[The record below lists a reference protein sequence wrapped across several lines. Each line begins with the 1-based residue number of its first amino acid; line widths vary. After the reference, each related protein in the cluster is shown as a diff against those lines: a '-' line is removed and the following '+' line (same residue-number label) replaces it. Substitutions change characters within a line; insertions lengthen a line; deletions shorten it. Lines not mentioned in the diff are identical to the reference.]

1 VQIPHPAFGS
11 GNLEQNGFRRTLMT
25 TFPKSLK
32 IVACEHLIK
41 SINEVEEDDELWLPV
56 DTAKYAFGGLA
67 SAIQAAIT
75 WGRKSNSRKIMLR
88 KSQKPHESQ
97 INEVINRPH
106 KFTAAMLSKS
116 ILIGDAEHTD
126 LRTQVNLAAKS
137 AIEHQ
142 EKSIYGQQNGRL
154 CWFAF
159 VDHSSKGFDRNF
171 YIDSPEKK
179 PELRQPAQI
188 QAIIRAMV
196 EKSSLVAGGGKLL
209 DKDDQ
214 DHLGRI
220 FYELFLNTHEHGSRG
235 NTRSEWIKPG
245 MRVIYTYGIN
255 LKEKG
260 VEGMLLGEPVL
271 TSYLDAQDPNFE
283 KINRFIEISIID
295 SGLGYCGRW
304 LADNGEMSKAKE
316 LAIEEEYDIFK
327 KCFTFRQTSSLKDNK
342 GHGLPVVMDRLTRL
356 KGFIRIRSGR
366 LALFR
371 DFISNPYKNQDECE
385 FSDWISMKVANLS
398 LTEMPRA
405 DGVAIT
411 LLIPLESKK

>member
-1 VQIPHPAFGS
+1 MV
-11 GNLEQNGFRRTLMT
+11 N
-25 TFPKSLK
+25 FPKSLT
-32 IVACEHLIK
+32 IAACEELIK
-41 SINEVEEDDELWLPV
+41 NINNEGEEDALLLPV
-56 DTAKYAFGGLA
+56 NTAKYAFGGLA

-75 WGRKSNSRKIMLR
+75 WGRNSNSRKLILR
-88 KSQKPHESQ
+88 KSLKPDEDP
-97 INEVINRPH
+97 IEEVIKRPH
-106 KFTAAMLSKS
+106 KFTAAMFAKS
-116 ILIGDAEHTD
+116 ILTDDVMVSD

-142 EKSIYGQQNGRL
+142 AINIYGQHHGRL

-171 YIDSPEKK
+171 YIVGPESK

-188 QAIIRAMV
+188 QAIICTMV
-196 EKSSLVAGGGKLL
+196 DKSWLVAGGGKHI
-209 DKDDQ
+209 DKEDQ

-235 NTRSEWIKPG
+235 NSRSEWIKPG
-245 MRVIYTYGIN
+245 IRVIYTYGIN
-255 LKEKG
+255 LKDEG
-260 VEGMLLGEPVL
+260 VEGMLRSEPALTNYLG
-271 TSYLDAQDPNFE
+271 AQDPNIE
-283 KINRFIEISIID
+283 KINRFIEISIVD

-304 LADNGEMSKAKE
+304 LADYGGINKTAD
-316 LAIEEEYDIFK
+316 ITINEEYEIFK
-327 KCFTFRQTSSLKDNK
+327 KCFTFRQTSSLKDYK
-342 GHGLPVVMDRLTRL
+342 GHGLPVVMERLTRL

-371 DFISNPYKNQDECE
+371 DFISIPYKSQDECE
-385 FSDWISMKVANLS
+385 FSDWTTMNAANQS
-398 LTEMPRA
+398 LTEMPKT

>member
-1 VQIPHPAFGS
+1 MI
-11 GNLEQNGFRRTLMT
+11 
-25 TFPKSLK
+25 FPKSLT
-32 IVACEHLIK
+32 ITACEEVIK
-41 SINEVEEDDELWLPV
+41 NINNESGDDALLLPV
-56 DTAKYAFGGLA
+56 DTSKYAFGGLA

-75 WGRKSNSRKIMLR
+75 WGRNSSSRKLILR
-88 KSQKPHESQ
+88 KILQSNEDLIK
-97 INEVINRPH
+97 EVIKRPH
-106 KFTAAMLSKS
+106 KFTAAMFAKS
-116 ILIGDAEHTD
+116 ILTNNAEAAV
-126 LRTQVNLAAKS
+126 LRPQVNLAAKS

-142 EKSIYGQQNGRL
+142 AINIYGQHHGRL

-171 YIDSPEKK
+171 YIESPESK

-188 QAIIRAMV
+188 QAIISAMV
-196 EKSSLVAGGGKLL
+196 DKSSLVAGGGKPL
-209 DKDDQ
+209 DKEDQ

-220 FYELFLNTHEHGSRG
+220 FYELFLNTHEHGSRE
-235 NTRSEWIKPG
+235 NARSEWIKPG

-255 LKEKG
+255 LKDEG
-260 VEGMLLGEPVL
+260 VEGMLRGEPVL
-271 TSYLDAQDPNFE
+271 TNYLDTQDSNVK

-304 LADNGEMSKAKE
+304 LADYGEITKTTDIVIK
-316 LAIEEEYDIFK
+316 EEYEIFK
-327 KCFTFRQTSSLKDNK
+327 KCFTFRQTSSLKDYK
-342 GHGLPVVMDRLTRL
+342 GHGLPVVMDRLTKL

-371 DFISNPYKNQDECE
+371 DFISSPYKSQDECE
-385 FSDWISMKVANLS
+385 FSDWSTMKAANQS
-398 LTEMPRA
+398 LTEMPKA

>member
-1 VQIPHPAFGS
+1 MV
-11 GNLEQNGFRRTLMT
+11 N
-25 TFPKSLK
+25 FPKSLT
-32 IVACEHLIK
+32 IVACEELIK
-41 SINEVEEDDELWLPV
+41 NINNEEVDDALLLPV

-75 WGRKSNSRKIMLR
+75 WGRKSNNRKLMLR
-88 KSQKPHESQ
+88 ESKKPHEDS
-97 INEVINRPH
+97 IEEVIKRPH
-106 KFTAAMLSKS
+106 KFTAAMFAKS
-116 ILIGDAEHTD
+116 ILTDKTEVSD
-126 LRTQVNLAAKS
+126 LRKQVNTTAKA

-142 EKSIYGQQNGRL
+142 AKNIYGQHHGRL

-171 YIDSPEKK
+171 YIDTPEMK

-188 QAIIRAMV
+188 QAIISAMV
-196 EKSSLVAGGGKLL
+196 DKSSLVAGGGKSL
-209 DKDDQ
+209 DKDDL

-220 FYELFLNTHEHGSRG
+220 FYELFLNTHEHGSREH
-235 NTRSEWIKPG
+235 TRSEWIKPG

-255 LKEKG
+255 LNDEG
-260 VEGMLLGEPVL
+260 VEGMLCNEPVL
-271 TSYLDAQDPNFE
+271 TNYLDAQDPNIE
-283 KINRFIEISIID
+283 KIYRFIEISIID

-304 LADNGEMSKAKE
+304 LADYGKLNNTANLSIK
-316 LAIEEEYDIFK
+316 EEYEVFK
-327 KCFTFRQTSSLKDNK
+327 KCFTFRQTSSSKDYK

-371 DFISNPYKNQDECE
+371 DFISNPYKSQDECE
-385 FSDWISMKVANLS
+385 FSDWNTMKAVNQS
-398 LTEMPRA
+398 LTEMSKV